1 MRVDRR
7 RRFLAAVSLVAV
19 VAVACSSPADDNASQ
34 GTGDATG
41 GAASRDEGAAGED
54 ASGGGDVGLP
64 VGEPIQAGRSIIA
77 TADVLMDVDDVSRAS
92 QRAVDA
98 ATAAGG
104 FLAQQEALLA
114 EGRIVLTLRVPTE
127 RFQAVLGD
135 VADLGT
141 VVEQHIGTEDVT
153 DQVVDLESRI
163 ASARVSVDR
172 LRELLT
178 RSGDVA
184 QLSTVE
190 GELARREADLESLL
204 GQQRVLADRVALAT
218 IRIDLRQPEAADPVT
233 EDDDDLP
240 GFMGGLRGGWDGLVT
255 VASVLVTGLGY
266 ALPFLV
272 PFAVVGGIW
281 LLVVRRRR
289 RIPAPPAPPSP
300 GDEG

>member
-1 MRVDRR
+1 M
-7 RRFLAAVSLVAV
+7 AAVGLVAV
-19 VAVACSSPADDNASQ
+19 GAVACSSPADDNAAQESSD
-34 GTGDATG
+34 TAESAT
-41 GAASRDEGAAGED
+41 ARDEGSTGAD

-77 TADVLMDVDDVSRAS
+77 TADVLLDVDDVSRAS
-92 QRAVDA
+92 QQAVDA

-135 VADLGT
+135 VGELGT

-218 IRIDLRQPEAADPVT
+218 IRIDLRQPEAADPVA

-240 GFMGGLRGGWDGLVT
+240 GFLGGLRGGWDGLVV

-272 PFAVVGGIW
+272 PLVIAGGIG
-281 LLVVRRRR
+281 LAVRRRR
-289 RIPAPPAPPSP
+289 RPPAPPAP

>member
-1 MRVDRR
+1 M
-7 RRFLAAVSLVAV
+7 AAVALVAV
-19 VAVACSSPADDNASQ
+19 GAVACSSPADDNAAQESSD
-34 GTGDATG
+34 TAESAT
-41 GAASRDEGAAGED
+41 ARDEGSTGAD

-77 TADVLMDVDDVSRAS
+77 TADVLLDVDDVSRAS
-92 QRAVDA
+92 QQAVDA

-135 VADLGT
+135 VGELGT

-218 IRIDLRQPEAADPVT
+218 IRIDLRQPEAADPVA

-240 GFMGGLRGGWDGLVT
+240 GFLGGLRGGWDGLVV

-272 PFAVVGGIW
+272 PLVIAGGIG
-281 LLVVRRRR
+281 LAVRRRR
-289 RIPAPPAPPSP
+289 RPPAPPAP

>member
-1 MRVDRR
+1 MWMGRR
-7 RRFLAAVSLVAV
+7 LRFLAAVGLVSI
-19 VAVACSSPADDNASQ
+19 VAVACSSPADDASRTSDV
-34 GTGDATG
+34 TGG
-41 GAASRDEGAAGED
+41 GAASGEGSAGEGE
-54 ASGGGDVGLP
+54 SGVGDVGLP

-77 TADVLMDVDDVSRAS
+77 TADVLVDVDDVSTSS

-114 EGRIVLTLRVPTE
+114 EGRIVLTLRVPSE

-135 VADLGT
+135 VAGLGT
-141 VVEQHIGTEDVT
+141 VVEQRIGTEDVT

-172 LRELLT
+172 LREMLT

-218 IRIDLRQPEAADPVT
+218 IRVDLRQPEAADPVT
-233 EDDDDLP
+233 EDDDDDLP
-240 GFMGGLRGGWDGLVT
+240 GFLGGLRGGWDGLVT
-255 VASVLVTGLGY
+255 VVSVLVTGLGY
-266 ALPFLV
+266 AVPFLV
-272 PFAVVGGIW
+272 PFAVIGGVW
-281 LLVVRRRR
+281 LLVVRRRP
-289 RIPAPPAPPSP
+289 RIPGPPTP
-300 GDEG
+300 GAEG

>member
-1 MRVDRR
+1 MRTGRR
-7 RRFLAAVSLVAV
+7 LRSLAAVGLVST
-19 VAVACSSPADDNASQ
+19 VAVACSSPADDASRASDV
-34 GTGDATG
+34 TGG
-41 GAASRDEGAAGED
+41 GAASGEGSASEGA
-54 ASGGGDVGLP
+54 SGVGDVGLP

-77 TADVLMDVDDVSRAS
+77 TADVLVDVDDVSTAS

-114 EGRIVLTLRVPTE
+114 EGRIVLTLRVPSE

-135 VADLGT
+135 VAGLGT
-141 VVEQHIGTEDVT
+141 VVEQRIGTEDVT

-172 LRELLT
+172 LREMLT

-218 IRIDLRQPEAADPVT
+218 IRVDLRQPEAADPVT

-240 GFMGGLRGGWDGLVT
+240 GFLGGLRGGWDGLVT

-266 ALPFLV
+266 AVPFLV
-272 PFAVVGGIW
+272 PFAVIGGVW
-281 LLVVRRRR
+281 LLVVRRRP
-289 RIPAPPAPPSP
+289 RIPGPPTP
-300 GDEG
+300 GAEG